1 MLSQKMKKKIKK
13 SRDLIKIDNNTYIKV
28 ERNKSEYK
36 IFKIE
41 KCSTLFS
48 DNIIE
53 MRTELVPK
61 SDNDLNT
68 SVNLLTNIMN
78 ELKEITKEQVDK
90 LTLQRGNISLVSDK
104 LDSMIGKLN
113 SSGFTLDENFSNQ
126 IKDCVRKTIT
136 ESEKEKEYKD
146 LMKTS
151 YFKRLK
157 DLAIFKDK
165 KDIEIVDILLEILK
179 GIDTVLYDEIKKIRG
194 RRLKNV

>member
-41 KCSTLFS
+41 KCPTLFS